1 MMAILARARYTVQIS
16 LGSPM
21 AYLLHKWDNFKPT

>member
-1 MMAILARARYTVQIS
+1 MGEFERP

-21 AYLLHKWDNFKPT
+21 AYL